1 MGQSSFVTNVHPSF
15 ERVQR
20 HKAALAEI
28 VKNAV
33 TSGLEQAKEAKTEPQ
48 GGADA
53 FDWAA
58 MLPREDEAPARVA
71 NGDSMDPWV
80 AMLPREDDT
89 IPRPARTP
97 QAGGFDWASTLPSE
111 KDL

>member
-71 NGDSMDPWV
+71 NGD
-80 AMLPREDDT
+80 T
-89 IPRPARTP
+89 IPQPARTP
-97 QAGGFDWASTLPSE
+97 QVGGFDWASTLPSE